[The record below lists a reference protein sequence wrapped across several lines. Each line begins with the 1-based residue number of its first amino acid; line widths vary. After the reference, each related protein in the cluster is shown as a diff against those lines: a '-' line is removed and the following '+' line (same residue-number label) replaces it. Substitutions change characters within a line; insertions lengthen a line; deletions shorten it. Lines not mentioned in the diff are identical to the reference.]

1 MLAKKYG
8 TMLEEFLNVGQN
20 ELTVSLRPSSYRATD
35 HQKTDHHCP
44 LVYGLFNVHTDHHC
58 PLVYGVFNVHTD
70 HLRLSPYPKKTPC
83 LHEKCSFRGN

>member
-44 LVYGLFNVHTDHHC
+44 LVYG
-58 PLVYGVFNVHTD
+58 VFNVHTD